1 MSQKT
6 TESNGRERL
15 SRIALDAYRDVTRA
29 GRNGTS
35 TPEIEARFYAYSSLR
50 STVRLR
56 DGRVF
61 LRVSDLLADA
71 PDDAL
76 GGLARILFAKLLG
89 RRVRPEW
96 NDAYRAHA
104 AKTEVM
110 AASEELRGQRI
121 PFVRCVLV
129 GLRKLPQV
137 LLVGLAAG
145 VIVTIGL
152 AMWILPGI
160 FLACVLYVSVPAAVI
175 EGGGVVKALTRSV
188 SLTAGNRLQV
198 FVVAA
203 VSFAISYGL
212 GRLARE
218 VFEDNVQA
226 LWTARITLFVA
237 AASFG
242 AVTATVAYFQLLGA
256 HGQAA
261 PDDVARTFE

>member
-1 MSQKT
+1 MAKKGTLSQQLQFRLAPFLVLT
-6 TESNGRERL
+6 LLVTLPSHVFHYLVESKQVTFDDPM
-15 SRIALDAYRDVTRA
+15 LDELLPSLVDTVLITVVSGAISWGAY
-29 GRNGTS
+29 
-35 TPEIEARFYAYSSLR
+35 
-50 STVRLR
+50 
-56 DGRVF
+56 
-61 LRVSDLLADA
+61 
-71 PDDAL
+71 
-76 GGLARILFAKLLG
+76 
-89 RRVRPEW
+89 
-96 NDAYRAHA
+96 
-104 AKTEVM
+104 
-110 AASEELRGQRI
+110 EELRGQRI